1 MSGVIIDEFL
11 LDISTRISDEA
22 STSAKFLFRGKMAAP
37 VVKAASLAHIAR
49 ESTDIHR
56 LSQFYKEVY
65 NFYLL
70 LPYFFSIHNSFVYC
84 SCYLVVQMFG
94 FEEIESPNFG
104 ELKVIW
110 LNLPS
115 AFQLHLIE
123 RDPKSKLPEG
133 PWNATSPVADPSHLP
148 RGHHICFSVSSSNF
162 DSVVHALKVNLQ
174 IYLKPRKPFEIF
186 ALSIDLIKR

>member
-1 MSGVIIDEFL
+1 
-11 LDISTRISDEA
+11 
-22 STSAKFLFRGKMAAP
+22 
-37 VVKAASLAHIAR
+37 
-49 ESTDIHR
+49 
-56 LSQFYKEVY
+56 
-65 NFYLL
+65 
-70 LPYFFSIHNSFVYC
+70 
-84 SCYLVVQMFG
+84 MFG

-133 PWNATSPVADPSHLP
+133 PWNAMSPVADPSHLP
-148 RGHHICFSVSSSNF
+148 RGHHICLSVSSSNF

-174 IYLKPRKPFEIF
+174 IYLKPGKPFEIF
-186 ALSIDLIKR
+186 TLSIDLIKR